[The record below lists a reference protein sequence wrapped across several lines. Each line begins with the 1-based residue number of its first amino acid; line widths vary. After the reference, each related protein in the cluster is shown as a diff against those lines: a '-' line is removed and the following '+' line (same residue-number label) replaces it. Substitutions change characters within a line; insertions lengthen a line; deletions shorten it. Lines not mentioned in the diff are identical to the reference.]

1 MSIAPLYRVGLA
13 IDIIHEKGGQCSFYL
28 QTSEKSR
35 ILKKFKIKNQG
46 SFDTTQKRVVS
57 NDL

>member
-28 QTSEKSR
+28 QPSEKSR

-46 SFDTTQKRVVS
+46 SFDTTRTIQGGS
-57 NDL
+57 I